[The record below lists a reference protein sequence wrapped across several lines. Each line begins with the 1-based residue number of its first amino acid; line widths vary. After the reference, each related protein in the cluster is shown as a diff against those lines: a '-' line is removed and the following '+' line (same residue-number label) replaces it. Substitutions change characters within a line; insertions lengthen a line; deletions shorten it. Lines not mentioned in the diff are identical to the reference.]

1 MLDPLVASAIIGFL
15 GVAVGIGGY
24 ALQNSWINKRQREG
38 REHNLK
44 RQRYE
49 EFMRKMA
56 YGIHFVQTRGEKT
69 TLDFKAQLDEVANML
84 WLYASDEVLM
94 ALGTYLSSEGSKN
107 LSDLILAMRKDL
119 KIKTKLNASKIQW
132 FRAT

>member
-1 MLDPLVASAIIGFL
+1 MLDPFVTGAIIGFF
-15 GVAVGIGGY
+15 GVVVGIGGY
-24 ALQNSWINKRQREG
+24 ALQNSWINKRQREK

-49 EFMRKMA
+49 EFVRKMA
-56 YGIHFVQTRGEKT
+56 YGIHIVQTKGEKT
-69 TLDFKAQLDEVANML
+69 TLDFKAELDEVTNML
-84 WLYASDEVLM
+84 WLYASDEVLR
-94 ALGTYLSSEGSKN
+94 ALDTYLSSEGSKN

-119 KIKTKLNASKIQW
+119 KIKTKLNASEIQW